1 MSQAT
6 GTRTA
11 APPSVTPALAFLLAL
26 ACGLIVANL
35 YYAQPL
41 TGLIGTSLQ
50 LAPATTGLL
59 VTMTQL
65 GYGLGLLAFV
75 PLGDLIDNRR
85 LAVASVLIAAA
96 ALLAMSFAQT
106 AGVFLAATLVVGIAC
121 TSVQILLPFAAHF
134 TTDADRGRVIG
145 SLTSGLMLGIMLAR
159 PAASFVTYYAGWRA
173 VFAVSAALMGI
184 TAAMLATGMPRY
196 QPDTRL
202 SYFGIL
208 RSLPGLLRDVPIL
221 RRRAA
226 YHAALYASF
235 SLFWTAV
242 PLLLASERFGL
253 TQRGIGLFALAGT
266 GGVIIAP
273 IAGIIADRGWT
284 KPATGC
290 AIAAVLAA
298 FVIALIGGEM
308 RSISLL
314 VIAAILIDAGLVINF
329 VLSQRSIYG
338 PRPESRS
345 RIGGLFTAIFFGG
358 GALGSALAAA
368 SLVQG
373 GWELTTQIGM
383 AFAAGALALYAGE
396 LFWSRRK

>member
-1 MSQAT
+1 
-6 GTRTA
+6 
-11 APPSVTPALAFLLAL
+11 
-26 ACGLIVANL
+26 
-35 YYAQPL
+35 
-41 TGLIGTSLQ
+41 
-50 LAPATTGLL
+50 
-59 VTMTQL
+59 
-65 GYGLGLLAFV
+65 
-75 PLGDLIDNRR
+75 
-85 LAVASVLIAAA
+85 
-96 ALLAMSFAQT
+96 
-106 AGVFLAATLVVGIAC
+106 
-121 TSVQILLPFAAHF
+121 
-134 TTDADRGRVIG
+134 
-145 SLTSGLMLGIMLAR
+145 
-159 PAASFVTYYAGWRA
+159 
-173 VFAVSAALMGI
+173 MGI

-226 YHAALYASF
+226 YHVALYASF

-298 FVIALIGGEM
+298 FVIGLFGGEM

-314 VIAAILIDAGLVINF
+314 VTAAILIDAGLVINF

-345 RIGGLFTAIFFGG
+345 RIGALFTAIFFGG
-358 GALGSALAAA
+358 GALGSAFAAA

>member
-1 MSQAT
+1 
-6 GTRTA
+6 
-11 APPSVTPALAFLLAL
+11 
-26 ACGLIVANL
+26 
-35 YYAQPL
+35 
-41 TGLIGTSLQ
+41 
-50 LAPATTGLL
+50 
-59 VTMTQL
+59 
-65 GYGLGLLAFV
+65 
-75 PLGDLIDNRR
+75 LIDNRR

-184 TAAMLATGMPRY
+184 TAAILATGMPRY

-253 TQRGIGLFALAGT
+253 TQHHRGSRLDQTRDRVRDCGGAGS
-266 GGVIIAP
+266 VCDR
-273 IAGIIADRGWT
+273 ADRRRNALDFAPRDRGNPHRRRPCHQFRVEPTLDLWT
-284 KPATGC
+284 
-290 AIAAVLAA
+290 
-298 FVIALIGGEM
+298 
-308 RSISLL
+308 
-314 VIAAILIDAGLVINF
+314 
-329 VLSQRSIYG
+329 
-338 PRPESRS
+338 
-345 RIGGLFTAIFFGG
+345 
-358 GALGSALAAA
+358 
-368 SLVQG
+368 
-373 GWELTTQIGM
+373 
-383 AFAAGALALYAGE
+383 AAGEPQPHRRAVHRDLLRRWCAWFGARGREPRSGRLGAHHPDRNGVRGRGARALRGRTFSGRAAN
-396 LFWSRRK
+396 SVAV